1 MADMNKTRTVAFA
14 STVAAAMLAGGVLG
28 ANLLANVSAASPSPS
43 PAASLGTFKS
53 NEDPTHEKGETAA
66 REAAEN
72 NGTFHPGG
80 PGGPG
85 GGPSNETAAHEA
97 TESAAREAAEKT

>member
-1 MADMNKTRTVAFA
+1 MNRTRTVLFA
-14 STVAAAMLAGGVLG
+14 ASIAAAMVVGGVVT
-28 ANLLANVSAASPSPS
+28 ASALANSPLSTVYAAASPSPTG
-43 PAASLGTFKS
+43 GTFKS

-66 REAAEN
+66 QETAEN
-72 NGTFHPGG
+72 NGTFH

-97 TESAAREAAEKT
+97 SESATREASEKS